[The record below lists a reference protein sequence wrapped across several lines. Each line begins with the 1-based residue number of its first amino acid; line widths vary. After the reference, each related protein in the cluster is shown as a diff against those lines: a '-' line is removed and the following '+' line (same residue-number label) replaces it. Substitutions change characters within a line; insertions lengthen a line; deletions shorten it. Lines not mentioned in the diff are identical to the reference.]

1 VVLTVPRLISRVR
14 VKPLG
19 SMVGRLTALMS
30 RRQRAQLAI
39 LFMAMM
45 AGALMEMIGI
55 GAIPAFAAL
64 VGSPERV
71 LNNHYVLLYIGD
83 LHRVPQSSL
92 LLYAAGF
99 LLVLFLLKNTY
110 LFLLLLAQSTFTQRF
125 QSRLAVRVLR
135 AYLYAPYHLHLQ
147 RNPSEL
153 LRNANSEALEIIAS
167 VVMPGMIL
175 TMELLTV
182 TAILTLLFV
191 AQPAVSI
198 FACVLLG
205 GTALLFMKTL
215 RRRLSHYGERIQF
228 FRGKMVQTVHESLS
242 SVKMTKVLGRED
254 YFLDAFA
261 FNTNGYV
268 EANRFR
274 QIATETPRLI
284 LEITAIAGLLG
295 VAAVLTVSG
304 KSPVTITV
312 TLALLSIALVRTIP
326 SVNRITSALATLR
339 YGDYALEAISK
350 DLRQLE
356 VEDVTTRRIND
367 IPLLLRESIR
377 FENVTYQYPGAAKPS
392 LTDLTLRVQRGSSV
406 AIIGPTGAGKT
417 TLVDLLLGLLE
428 PTAGRIMIDD
438 RDLSENGR
446 AWQRSI
452 GYVPQEIYLTDE
464 TVRGNIALGIPAK
477 EIDSAAIKHAVS
489 AAQLDDFVESLPL
502 GLETVVG
509 ERGVRIS
516 GGQRQRIG
524 IARALYHN
532 PSVLILDEA
541 TSSLDNETEALVI
554 AAVDRLRGSRTII
567 VIAHRLST
575 IRNCDGAFMLRDGV
589 LEAFG
594 TVAELT
600 GHRVVGEPLTASR
613 TN

>member
-1 VVLTVPRLISRVR
+1 MVFTIPRLINRVR

-39 LFMAMM
+39 LFMAMT
-45 AGALMEMIGI
+45 AGALMEMVGI

-71 LNNHYVLLYIGD
+71 LNNHYVLLYVGD

-261 FNTNGYV
+261 FSTNGYV

-295 VAAVLTVSG
+295 VAAVLTVAG

-339 YGDYALEAISK
+339 YGDYALEAISQ
-350 DLRQLE
+350 DLKELE
-356 VEDVTTRRIND
+356 VRDVAIRRRD
-367 IPLLLRESIR
+367 DTPIPLRTSIR
-377 FENVTYQYPGAAKPS
+377 FEGVTYQYPGATKPS
-392 LTDLTLRVQRGSSV
+392 LTDISLTVERGASV

-417 TLVDLLLGLLE
+417 TLVDILLGLLDPSE
-428 PTAGRIMIDD
+428 GRVYIDE
-438 RDLSENGR
+438 RDLSENIR
-446 AWQRSI
+446 SWQRSI
-452 GYVPQEIYLTDE
+452 GYVPQDIYLTDD
-464 TVRGNIALGIPAK
+464 TIRGNIALGIPPK
-477 EIDSAAIKHAVS
+477 DFDHASLDRAVA
-489 AAQLDDFVESLPL
+489 AAQLSSFVASLPS
-502 GLETVVG
+502 GLDTLVG
-509 ERGVRIS
+509 ERGVRLS

-532 PSVLILDEA
+532 PSVLIFDEA
-541 TSSLDNETEALVI
+541 TSSLDSETEELVI
-554 AAVDRLRGSRTII
+554 EAVEALRGSRTII
-567 VIAHRLST
+567 VIAHRMST
-575 IRNCDGAFMLRDGV
+575 IRNCDFAFALRGGMLV
-589 LEAFG
+589 ASG
-594 TVAELT
+594 TVAEL
-600 GHRVVGEPLTASR
+600 VGGRASSAAV
-613 TN
+613 TVPQ